1 MGTGKA
7 ARPSIT
13 VITACRRETVKMK
26 KRKKNLHV
34 LLDQEVYEKL
44 RHITFYER
52 NTISDVVRRLIVEY
66 LEEKALAEPDFVAPH
81 RL

>member
-1 MGTGKA
+1 
-7 ARPSIT
+7 
-13 VITACRRETVKMK
+13 MK